1 MKQRKYLSKICALL
15 FLTCV
20 LVVPAVHAEN
30 APPDGISQ
38 QIGVGFKVLAG
49 DAFDGTAIGAN
60 ARFWTESNFGFEVG
74 WVRDSGGVKGSSE
87 GVSVG
92 VSAHFD
98 VIPVSA
104 LYTLTHVDTE
114 SVYIRPY
121 VGAGFNI
128 ARLSASVSV
137 SGYGESASASDSATK
152 VGGQGFAGAEFTFKQ
167 VPKLSFG
174 GDIGIHRFAGDSG
187 FAVEFQVHYYLK

>member
-38 QIGVGFKVLAG
+38 QFGVGFKVLAG
-49 DAFDGTAIGAN
+49 NGLTAVGAN
-60 ARFWTESNFGFEVG
+60 ARFWTESNLGFEVG
-74 WVRDSGGVKGSSE
+74 WARDGEGVSGSAD

-92 VSAHFD
+92 VSAHLD

-121 VGAGFNI
+121 VGGGINI
-128 ARLSASVSV
+128 ARLSASASA
-137 SGYGESASASDSATK
+137 SGYGESASASASTTK

-187 FAVEFQVHYYLK
+187 FAVGFQVHYYLK